1 MNYFA
6 GVDWGSSS
14 HAVCVVD
21 QAGRIVVRTEVR
33 HDATGLATLQR
44 ELHRLAPSGT
54 IPIAIERPSGLLVD
68 ALIEAGHPV
77 VPIHPNVVKACRP
90 RYSAAGGKNDLGDA
104 YLLADVLRTDGHRFR
119 PLEPASDEIKAL
131 RALVR
136 SRDHLVAQ
144 RLATANQL
152 RALLDGFWPGAAQ
165 LFFQID
171 SPIAL
176 AFLQRYP
183 TPSSTSHLGEKRMAE
198 FLRSRGYSGRKSA
211 AEMLMRLRAA
221 AAGRTGPLEEQAL
234 GELVL
239 ALSRVLET
247 LVEQIAGLTSR
258 VEQQV
263 EALADGILL
272 MSLPR
277 TGKLNAAQI
286 LAEIGDV
293 RQRLTS
299 ADQLAAEAGV
309 APVTRQS
316 GKSRSVV
323 FRWACNH
330 RLRRAIT
337 TWADN
342 SRHASKW
349 AAAVYAAARVR
360 GRRHPHA
367 IRILARAWVRV
378 LWKVWTT
385 RTLYNVE
392 HHTSARLLLNAA

>member
-1 MNYFA
+1 MEQ
-6 GVDWGSSS
+6 W
-14 HAVCVVD
+14 
-21 QAGRIVVRTEVR
+21 
-33 HDATGLATLQR
+33 
-44 ELHRLAPSGT
+44 
-54 IPIAIERPSGLLVD
+54 
-68 ALIEAGHPV
+68 EAGYPV
-77 VPIHPNVVKACRP
+77 VPIHPNAVKACRP

-136 SRDHLVAQ
+136 TRDDLVAQ

-152 RALLDGFWPGAAQ
+152 RAVLESFWPGAAQ
-165 LFFQID
+165 LFYQVD

-176 AFLQRYP
+176 TFLRRYP
-183 TPSSTSHLGEKRMAE
+183 TPGSAAHLGEKRMAS
-198 FLRSRGYSGRKSA
+198 FLRSQGYPGRKSA

-221 AAGRTGPLEEQAL
+221 AAGRTGPLEERSL
-234 GELVL
+234 GKLVL
-239 ALSRVLET
+239 ALSRVLEA
-247 LVEQIAGLTSR
+247 LLEQVAVLTSHI
-258 VEQQV
+258 EDQMDS
-263 EALADGILL
+263 LADGTLL

-277 TGKLNAAQI
+277 AGKLNAAQI
-286 LAEIGDV
+286 LVEIGDV
-293 RQRLTS
+293 RQRLSS

-342 SRHASKW
+342 SRHASKG
-349 AAAVYAAARVR
+349 AASIYAAARAR

-367 IRILARAWVRV
+367 IRIVARAWVRV
-378 LWKVWTT
+378 LWKMWTT
-385 RTLYNVE
+385 RTLYNAE
-392 HHTSARLLLNAA
+392 QHTSARLLSQSA

>member
-1 MNYFA
+1 
-6 GVDWGSSS
+6 
-14 HAVCVVD
+14 
-21 QAGRIVVRTEVR
+21 
-33 HDATGLATLQR
+33 
-44 ELHRLAPSGT
+44 
-54 IPIAIERPSGLLVD
+54 
-68 ALIEAGHPV
+68 
-77 VPIHPNVVKACRP
+77 
-90 RYSAAGGKNDLGDA
+90 
-104 YLLADVLRTDGHRFR
+104 
-119 PLEPASDEIKAL
+119 
-131 RALVR
+131 
-136 SRDHLVAQ
+136 
-144 RLATANQL
+144 
-152 RALLDGFWPGAAQ
+152 
-165 LFFQID
+165 
-171 SPIAL
+171 
-176 AFLQRYP
+176 
-183 TPSSTSHLGEKRMAE
+183 
-198 FLRSRGYSGRKSA
+198 
-211 AEMLMRLRAA
+211 
-221 AAGRTGPLEEQAL
+221 
-234 GELVL
+234 
-239 ALSRVLET
+239 
-247 LVEQIAGLTSR
+247 
-258 VEQQV
+258 
-263 EALADGILL
+263 

-378 LWKVWTT
+378 LWKSGLHARSTT
-385 RTLYNVE
+385 SSIIR
-392 HHTSARLLLNAA
+392 ARGCC